1 MKPLSRSEWLLLLA
15 GLFAALLW
23 HRDAVSWPRFAL
35 AFAAIDLVGY
45 LPGAVAF
52 RRARGAAIAPVYHWL
67 YNATHNFVTAAVVAA
82 AWALAAAG
90 PEWAMLALP
99 LHLAGDR
106 GVFGNGFKSP
116 AEPFEPARVRS

>member
-1 MKPLSRSEWLLLLA
+1 MKTLSRIEWLLLLA
-15 GLFAALLW
+15 GLSAVVLS

-45 LPGAVAF
+45 LPGALAF
-52 RRARGAAIAPVYHWL
+52 RRARGSAIAPVYHLL
-67 YNATHNFVTAAVVAA
+67 YNATHNFVTAALVAA
-82 AWALAAAG
+82 AWALAAGG

-106 GVFGNGFKSP
+106 GVFGNGFKPS
-116 AEPFEPARVRS
+116 AEPFEPAPVRS

>member
-1 MKPLSRSEWLLLLA
+1 MKALSRSEWLLLLA
-15 GLFAALLW
+15 ALSAALLW
-23 HRDAVSWPRFAL
+23 HRDAISWPRFAL

-45 LPGAVAF
+45 LPGALAF
-52 RRARGAAIAPVYHWL
+52 RRACGSAIAPVYHWL
-67 YNATHNFVTAAVVAA
+67 YNATHNFVTAALVAA
-82 AWALAAAG
+82 VWAFAAGG

-106 GVFGNGFKSP
+106 GVFGNGFKLS

>member
-1 MKPLSRSEWLLLLA
+1 MKALSRSEWLVLLA
-15 GLFAALLW
+15 ALSAIVLW

-35 AFAAIDLVGY
+35 AFTAIDVVGY

-52 RRARGAAIAPVYHWL
+52 RRARGSAIAPVYHWL
-67 YNATHNFVTAAVVAA
+67 YNATHNFVTAALVAA
-82 AWALAAAG
+82 AWALAAGG

-106 GVFGNGFKSP
+106 GVFGNGFKPS
-116 AEPFEPARVRS
+116 AEPFEPAPVRS